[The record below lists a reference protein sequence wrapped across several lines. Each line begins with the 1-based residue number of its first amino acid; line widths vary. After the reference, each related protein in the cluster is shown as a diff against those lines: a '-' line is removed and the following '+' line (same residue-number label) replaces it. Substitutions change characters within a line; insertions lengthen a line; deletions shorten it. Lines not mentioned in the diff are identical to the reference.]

1 MFTWTGNK
9 DLISDE
15 DITEIVADMWASR
28 LILTHADVVKHLGRI
43 DPEGTL
49 NISAA
54 ELYERA
60 KGLVAL

>member
-15 DITEIVADMWASR
+15 DITEIVADMREVKLGLVWQ
-28 LILTHADVVKHLGRI
+28 DVVKYLGRI

-49 NISAA
+49 NISAT
-54 ELYERA
+54 EFLERA
-60 KGLVAL
+60 KGL